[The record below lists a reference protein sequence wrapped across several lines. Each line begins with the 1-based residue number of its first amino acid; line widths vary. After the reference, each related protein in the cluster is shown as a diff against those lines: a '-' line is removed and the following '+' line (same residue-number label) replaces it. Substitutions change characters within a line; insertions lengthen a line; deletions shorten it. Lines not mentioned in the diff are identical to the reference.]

1 MMKYLLVSLLML
13 LVTSLSAQYQDRQKE
28 DHPLAANRLILKG
41 DFANA
46 VNPKDPSVLLSLEYQ
61 FRTWVSF
68 TQEVGMVADVRNNE
82 STEDEYLG
90 FKVREE
96 LRFYYQPGNSE
107 EALWY
112 FSVNAMYRYL
122 KVDERLTAGY
132 GCTSSWTGSCDY
144 LRFYDE
150 ETRSHRYG
158 GGFRLGIT
166 KSVSPRLTLE
176 GDIGMNMMYL
186 LLDRRQEENVTYFFR
201 DDFFFNNE
209 RGLRLQPTFS
219 AKVGYVLMRRPQAN
233 NP

>member
-1 MMKYLLVSLLML
+1 MKRYLLVSLLPL
-13 LVTSLSAQYQDRQKE
+13 FAASLYAQYQEPQKE
-28 DHPLAANRLILKG
+28 DHPLTANRLILKG

-68 TQEVGMVADVRNNE
+68 TQEVGVVTEVRSE
-82 STEDEYLG
+82 ETVGDKYLG
-90 FKVREE
+90 FKAREE
-96 LRFYYQPGNSE
+96 LRFYYQPGSSE

-122 KVDERLTAGY
+122 KVDEPVTVGY
-132 GCTSSWTGSCDY
+132 GCTSDWTSSCDY

-150 ETRSHRYG
+150 ETSSHRYG
-158 GGFRLGIT
+158 GGFRMGIS

-176 GDIGMNMMYL
+176 GDIGLNMMYL
-186 LLDRRQEENVTYFFR
+186 LLNRRQEGNVTYFFR

-209 RGLRLQPTFS
+209 RGLRLQPTLS
-219 AKVGYVLMRRPQAN
+219 AKVGYVLMKRP
-233 NP
+233 